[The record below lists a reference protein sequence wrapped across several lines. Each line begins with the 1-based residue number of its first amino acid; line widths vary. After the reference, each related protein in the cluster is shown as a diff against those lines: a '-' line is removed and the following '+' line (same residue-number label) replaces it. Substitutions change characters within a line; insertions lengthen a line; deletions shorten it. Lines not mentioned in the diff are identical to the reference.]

1 MLRPVPSQFPL
12 IRRLVRL
19 VRPFRPLRPFR
30 PFLPLRLLPVLAAAP
45 ALAPAQHDP
54 AFQATLEPLP
64 APSSPADPPRQAI
77 LRCPA
82 NPFYRYSLQRSSSL
96 AADSWI
102 TILPR
107 PYAAPSNATAASE
120 TVTVQLAL
128 PTGVSSTTS
137 VVSNRTTP
145 GTSNPI
151 ETTTTITIDNLRPKG
166 TCDRDLVADS
176 SCAVTRTSGNGI
188 VIPDAASVHVVGQA
202 GNWSAIDQVSST
214 ETGGVYHIDLYKG
227 FDRAAA
233 DLISA
238 DTEVILLD
246 Y

>member
-64 APSSPADPPRQAI
+64 APSSPSDPPRQAI

-102 TILPR
+102 TVLPR
-107 PYAAPSNATAASE
+107 LYAAPSNATAASK
-120 TVTVQLAL
+120 TVTVQFAL
-128 PTGVSSTTS
+128 PTGVR
-137 VVSNRTTP
+137 RT
-145 GTSNPI
+145 
-151 ETTTTITIDNLRPKG
+151 
-166 TCDRDLVADS
+166 
-176 SCAVTRTSGNGI
+176 
-188 VIPDAASVHVVGQA
+188 ASV
-202 GNWSAIDQVSST
+202 S
-214 ETGGVYHIDLYKG
+214 ET
-227 FDRAAA
+227 
-233 DLISA
+233 
-238 DTEVILLD
+238 
-246 Y
+246 